1 METLITVKYDNAHY
15 GEHETYTT
23 TLTELLETYWFLDE
37 SDTLAHDVTT
47 DLQTAGKSII
57 RNGHAT
63 TTVTL
68 RAEPQAGDTLEDA
81 TCAECLT
88 EDVTVTYQR
97 TESWGNPEAPVG
109 KVEFWLCGTCAAS
122 DN

>member
-1 METLITVKYDNAHY
+1 MNVNVRYDNPHY
-15 GEHETYTT
+15 GDHETYTT
-23 TLTELLETYWFLDE
+23 TLVELLETFWFLDE
-37 SDTLAHDVTT
+37 SGALTRDVASE
-47 DLQTAGKSII
+47 LQTFGKSII
-57 RNGHAT
+57 CNGHAT

-68 RAEPQAGDTLEDA
+68 RAEPQTGDTLEDS
-81 TCAECLT
+81 TCTECLA

-97 TESWGNPEAPVG
+97 TESWGDSNAPVG